1 VTSELGP
8 PSPSPS
14 PSSSARERRQVRPGR
29 FGRLLARA
37 LCVAL
42 ALVGALPIA
51 ALSVAQSAAARAWAA
66 RSVTRVLQ
74 TELGLTAH
82 FEVAFAA
89 LPPAL
94 IVSDLVVPASDGGSP
109 ALSVPRLSV
118 QPRLLPLLDGRVDGG
133 AITVTDPRI
142 RLVVGAE
149 GLRNV
154 ALRLPRTAPP
164 PDDEPLDVP
173 LRKVVIEHAS
183 VDLSFPDRELGVAG
197 ELADVNVTAFIEP
210 RGPLPLGGKAAGG
223 SVIRATILTGVG
235 HLTRARLGVDN
246 VKFVDEDTLCSLAAS
261 AEIGPETILVKD
273 LNLVARLDQA
283 GAVGTAPSCAAEA
296 DPEVRL
302 AVALSEVLVRKPAIG
317 ETIPSVAGHVE
328 VAAPVRLASRI
339 TPAAPKLVGSV
350 GLDLDVV
357 YTSAHKLPEAQ
368 GKLRLREVVLADSR
382 TLSHTTDAEIVVKDD
397 VVRLPTI
404 AASYA
409 DADVTIKNVEARV
422 LEPGIPV
429 SIEEIDIQHLQ
440 FSGLMRDLG
449 VSQHTHVQW
458 QLDHGTARNFSGL
471 AFDPV
476 RRGPVLISEID
487 LQTSGFVLWDRGF
500 DHPNKSRIVSV
511 AKARAR
517 GRWGFEPNGCIFR
530 QMVADTGASHLVVP
544 SILVGFEDAVEVVV
558 AKGPRVDLAEITP
571 LVTVPL
577 GGIVEASGRVFGVQ
591 SDPRIEGEAR
601 GKDLVLAGLPVAD
614 TLSLHVQ
621 AVPRL
626 AQATFSEAHATKG
639 KSVYEV
645 PTLQL
650 DVGRSSGGA
659 LVEGMAR
666 GKDVDVRDLLAIAD
680 RDRDPRFTEVHG
692 TVDLQSSFRLDM
704 GGEGDRCGGGFIES
718 HGHGTLHAMEIYG
731 EKYDGGEGEW
741 DFTWRDRLADER
753 GIEAVLRSLVV
764 RKGRGTIIASGT
776 VSQGAVV
783 AGSFLASDIPL
794 TAVQTLSWLPRGVD
808 GSIDATGSLDGF
820 LDAWGAEADV
830 RVSPLRLGRRTLP
843 ASRLR
848 ARVVPKPRAA
858 PGPGQ
863 VTTRCGNTVPGAF
876 DAKTFAKD
884 ESAGAYVANGDLFG
898 GQLHLDNVQ
907 TSRQRAKI
915 VKGDV
920 NMSDVDLGAMAELL
934 PPLLLGDT
942 PPAGA
947 LSGSLHLTEFP
958 LDHPEKAQLRLGLTA
973 LDFTREGQHIRL
985 RERPRV
991 AGAGRAISR
1000 GSSAAPGDAP
1010 ELAELSVADDT
1021 LVMSPLGLAVSFGA
1035 RGGLTANIDVSGG
1048 VQHLATDQL
1057 VDLHVALAPTDLS
1070 SLTGLLPGVDAA
1082 SGSVEARFDLLGPLA
1097 TAKPKGIVKIVDG
1110 SLALRG
1116 APATLDDLDL
1126 ELHIDEREV
1135 RVKDA
1140 TAQLGGG
1147 KITFSA
1153 RAPIKNLELGVITGT
1168 AEMTDLRLPIAEGV
1182 DATIDASLAGAWAPP
1197 TLAEPGFRKAKLSGD
1212 VSIARFLYTRPIQV
1226 SASFDTLGKA
1236 KRQSVNVYDPAR
1248 DLVDLDVEIRA
1259 KRPLVFRNNVVE
1271 ASVVLDSDALRLT
1284 GTNQRFGVR
1293 GALRVEKGGHLR
1305 LRSNDFEVQKGTIRF
1320 EDATRVAP
1328 RVDLLATTDYRRY
1341 TSGGGTGAAGGS
1353 AKAGGSWRVRLHAY
1367 GDAEDLKVDLTSEP
1381 GLAQEDI
1388 VLLLTIGM
1396 TRAELD
1402 QLQAGNLGAT
1412 AAFEALSALS
1422 GASSAVKDAV
1432 PIIDDFRLGSAYSPR
1447 TGRTEP
1453 TVTVGKRIADGVRAN
1468 VMTGLTENRDVR
1480 SYLEWRLGPKTS
1492 VIGNYDNLNDVTSQG
1507 LGNLGTD
1514 FRVRVEF

>member
-1 VTSELGP
+1 VTSEPTP
-8 PSPSPS
+8 PP
-14 PSSSARERRQVRPGR
+14 ERRQHPRLGR
-29 FGRLLARA
+29 LGRLLAKA
-37 LCVAL
+37 LCVVL

-51 ALSVAQSAAARAWAA
+51 LLAVAQSTSARGWAAA
-66 RSVTRVLQ
+66 SVSRVLQ
-74 TELGLTAH
+74 TELGLTAQ
-82 FEVAFAA
+82 FRVSLTA

-94 IVSDLVVPASDGGSP
+94 IVSDLVVPATDGGSP
-109 ALSVPRLSV
+109 ALLVPRLSV
-118 QPRLLPLLDGRVDGG
+118 RPRLLPLLDGRIDAG
-133 AITVTDPRI
+133 AVTVTEPKI
-142 RLVVGAE
+142 RLVVGDD

-154 ALRLPRTAPP
+154 ALRLPATTSPT
-164 PDDEPLDVP
+164 DDGPIELP
-173 LRKVVIEHAS
+173 LRKVSVERAA
-183 VDLSFPDRELGVAG
+183 VDLSFPDRERGLRA
-197 ELADVNVTAFIEP
+197 ELADVDVTAFIEP
-210 RGPLPLGGKAAGG
+210 RGAVGGKPAGG
-223 SVIRATILTGVG
+223 SLVRATLLTGLG
-235 HLTRARLGVDN
+235 HFTRARLGAGETEVVD
-246 VKFVDEDTLCSLAAS
+246 DDTLCSLAAS
-261 AEIGPETILVKD
+261 AEIRPDGILVKD

-283 GAVGTAPSCAAEA
+283 AAPGTAPSCGADA
-296 DPEVRL
+296 DPETRL
-302 AVALSEVLVRKPAIG
+302 AVALTEVSIQKPAEG
-317 ETIPSVAGHVE
+317 TKIPSVSGHLE
-328 VAAPVRLASRI
+328 VDAPVRSAERI
-339 TPAAPKLVGSV
+339 TPAAPKLRGSV
-350 GLDLDVV
+350 GLDLDIV
-357 YTSAHKLPEAQ
+357 YTPAHKLPEAH
-368 GKLRLREVVLADSR
+368 GKLRVREVVLADTR
-382 TLSHTTDAEIVVKDD
+382 TLSHTTDAELVVKDD
-397 VVRLPTI
+397 VVRLPTLT
-404 AASYA
+404 ADYA
-409 DADVTIKNVEARV
+409 DADVVIKNVEARV

-429 SIEEIDIQHLQ
+429 NIEEIDIHHLQ

-449 VSQHTHVQW
+449 VSRHTHVQW

-500 DHPNKSRIVSV
+500 DNPNKSRIVSV

-530 QMVADTGASHLVVP
+530 QMVADTGSSHLVVP

-558 AKGPRVDLAEITP
+558 AKGTRVDLSEITP

-577 GGIVEASGRVFGVQ
+577 GGIVEASGRVHGVQ
-591 SDPRIEGEAR
+591 SDPQIEGEAR
-601 GKDLVLAGLPVAD
+601 GKDLVLAGLPIAD
-614 TLSLHVQ
+614 TLSLRVR

-626 AQATFSEAHATKG
+626 AQATFTEGRATKG
-639 KSVYEV
+639 KSAYEV
-645 PTLQL
+645 PTVQL
-650 DVGRSSGGA
+650 DVGRASGGA

-666 GKDVDVRDLLAIAD
+666 GQNVDVRDLLAIAD
-680 RDRDPRFTEVHG
+680 RDHDPRFTDVHG

-704 GGEGDRCGGGFIES
+704 GGEADRCGGGFIES
-718 HGHGTLHAMEIYG
+718 HGRGTLHAMEIYG
-731 EKYDGGEGEW
+731 EHYDGGAGEW

-764 RKGRGTIIASGT
+764 RKGRGTIIASGE
-776 VSQGAVV
+776 VHQGAAVS
-783 AGSFLASDIPL
+783 GSFLAADIPL
-794 TAVQTLSWLPRGVD
+794 TAVDSLAWLPRGVD
-808 GSIDATGSLDGF
+808 GSIDATGTLGGF
-820 LDAWGAEADV
+820 LDAWSADADV

-843 ASRLR
+843 ASRIH
-848 ARVVPKPRAA
+848 AQVVPKPRSAN
-858 PGPGQ
+858 GPTTT
-863 VTTRCGNTVPGAF
+863 TTRCGNTVPGAF
-876 DAKTFAKD
+876 DPKVFAKD
-884 ESAGAYVANGDLFG
+884 ESAGEYVADGEVFG

-920 NMSDVDLGAMAELL
+920 EMKDVDLGAMAELL

-942 PPAGA
+942 PPSGA
-947 LSGSLHLTEFP
+947 LSGTLHLTEFP
-958 LDHPEKAQLRLGLTA
+958 LDHPEKAQLRLGLSA
-973 LDFTREGQHIRL
+973 LDFTREGQHVRL
-985 RERPRV
+985 RERRGS
-991 AGAGRAISR
+991 ASGGGGGGRATE
-1000 GSSAAPGDAP
+1000 GA
-1010 ELAELSVADDT
+1010 ELAELVVAEDT
-1021 LVMSPLGLAVSFGA
+1021 LALTPLGLVVSFGA
-1035 RGGLTANIDVSGG
+1035 RGGLSANIDVSGG
-1048 VQHLATDQL
+1048 VTHLATDRL

-1070 SLTGLLPGVDAA
+1070 SLTGLLPGVAAA

-1097 TAKPKGIVKIVDG
+1097 TAKPKGLVKITDG

-1126 ELHIDEREV
+1126 ELRIDEREV

-1153 RAPIKNLELGVITGT
+1153 RAPIKNLEFGVITGT
-1168 AEMTDLRLPIAEGV
+1168 AELTDLRLPIAEGV

-1197 TLAEPGFRKAKLSGD
+1197 TLAEPAFRKAKLSGD

-1248 DLVDLDVEIRA
+1248 DFVDVDLEIRA

-1422 GASSAVKDAV
+1422 GASSAVKNAV

-1453 TVTVGKRIADGVRAN
+1453 TVTVGKRLADGVRAN